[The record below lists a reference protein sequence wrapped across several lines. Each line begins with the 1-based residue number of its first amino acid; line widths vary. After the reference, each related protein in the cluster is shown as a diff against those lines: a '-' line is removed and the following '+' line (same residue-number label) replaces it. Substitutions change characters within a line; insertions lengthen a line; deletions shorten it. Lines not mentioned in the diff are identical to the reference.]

1 MNDDTIAAVST
12 PPGTGGI
19 AVIRMSGKE
28 SLHIADKFFKGR
40 KKLKDAD
47 SHTVNFGHI
56 VDPQNGN
63 DVVDEVLVTVMK
75 APRTYTREDIVEIN
89 CHGSSAVVKK
99 VLEIAIK
106 NGARPAE
113 PGEFTKRAFLNG
125 RIDLSQAEA
134 VIDLINSKTVES
146 SKAALG
152 QLEGKLSEKLKR
164 ARNKLIEL
172 LAHIEVTVDYPE
184 HDVEQITGEMAHN
197 EIINII
203 KELEMLVKDFDRGK
217 ILREGI
223 NIVIAGKP
231 NAGKSSLLNVLSG
244 ENKAIVTD
252 IPGTTRDLIE
262 EYINIK
268 GIPAK
273 ITDTAGIR
281 QTEDIV
287 EKIGVEKAI
296 NALNQADLVL
306 IMIDAQQGF
315 DEETKTIIRKNAD
328 KKTILLINKTDV
340 VDNNKI
346 SDINQEVQS
355 FLKSLNIKCIGI
367 IEISARTGLGIDELE
382 QKIYSLF
389 MGGEIEQNQEV
400 LLSNVRHKDLID
412 KARLSLKDAADA
424 YLKGLTLDCIAI
436 DIKNAAEF
444 IGMITGE
451 SVSED
456 VLKEI
461 FSRFCI
467 GK

>member
-1 MNDDTIAAVST
+1 MNDDTIVAVST

-28 SLHIADKFFKGR
+28 AVCIADKFFKGR
-40 KKLKDAD
+40 KKLKDA
-47 SHTVNFGHI
+47 STHTVNFGHI
-56 VDPQNGN
+56 IDPQNN
-63 DVVDEVLVTVMK
+63 DVVDEVLATVMR

-89 CHGSSAVVKK
+89 CHGSSAVVKR

-134 VIDLINSKTVES
+134 VIDLINSKTSES

-152 QLEGKLSEKLKR
+152 QLEGKLSQKLKK
-164 ARNKLIEL
+164 ARDKLIEL

-184 HDVEQITGEMAHN
+184 HDVEQITAEMAYK
-197 EIINII
+197 EIIKII
-203 KELEMLVKDFDRGK
+203 SEMEKLVQDFDRGK

-231 NAGKSSLLNVLSG
+231 NAGKSSLLNMLSG

-273 ITDTAGIR
+273 VTDTAGIR
-281 QTEDIV
+281 ETEDIV
-287 EKIGVEKAI
+287 EKIGVQKARE
-296 NALNQADLVL
+296 ALNQADLVL
-306 IMIDAQQGF
+306 VMIDAQEGF
-315 DEETKTIIRKNAD
+315 DLQTKNIMRQNVN
-328 KKTILLINKTDV
+328 KKTILLINKTDI
-340 VDNNKI
+340 VDNNEI
-346 SDINQEVQS
+346 LGIIQQVHV
-355 FLKSLNIKCIGI
+355 FLDSLNFNNIDI
-367 IEISARTGLGIDELE
+367 IEISAKTGQGIEELE
-382 QKIYSLF
+382 NKIYCMF
-389 MGGEIEQNQEV
+389 MGGEIMQNQEV
-400 LLSNVRHKDLID
+400 LLTNARHKDLID
-412 KARLSLKDAADA
+412 KARLSLQDAVNA
-424 YLKGLTLDCIAI
+424 YFNGLTLDCIAI

-444 IGMITGE
+444 LGMITGE